1 MNKTMFFITNDY
13 KKIFIQKP
21 EILNGPVDGSPLM
34 WICHIIK
41 NLWKWKWFLFLFW
54 CIVC

>member
-21 EILNGPVDGSPLM
+21 EILNGPVDGYPLM
-34 WICHIIK
+34 WSKIYESE
-41 NLWKWKWFLFLFW
+41 NGFSFFFDASF
-54 CIVC
+54 V

>member
-1 MNKTMFFITNDY
+1 MFFITNDY

-54 CIVC
+54 CIVCE